1 MRGAPGHEDPGAD
14 DVEPDVD
21 AVEAFVRRETK
32 ASGWDTFSKLLKDIR
47 AYRARDVER
56 DGASVRALADG
67 DRSRRASSR
76 G

>member
-47 AYRARDVER
+47 AYRARECP
-56 DGASVRALADG
+56 
-67 DRSRRASSR
+67 
-76 G
+76 